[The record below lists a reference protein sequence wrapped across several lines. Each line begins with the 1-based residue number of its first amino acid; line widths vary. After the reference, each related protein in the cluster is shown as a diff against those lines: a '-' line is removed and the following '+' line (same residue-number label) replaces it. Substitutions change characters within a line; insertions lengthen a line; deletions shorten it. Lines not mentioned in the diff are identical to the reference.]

1 MPVKYIPYEPNP
13 VEGQALLDTITR
25 NRRVLRYRE
34 NNSVYYRLERGMPLY
49 EVDTLETVGEE
60 SKNLLLRGECVS
72 ACAHLKAQGVK
83 VDLVYIDPPFAS
95 GADYAKK
102 VYLRRNPHKAAE
114 LDTAEKE
121 LDFEE
126 LRAFEETMYGDIWRK
141 EDYLNWMYEN
151 LTAIK
156 SVMSETGSIYV
167 HLDWHIGHYVK
178 ILMDEIFGEDNF
190 INEIVYGYRIQGIS
204 KVTFPKKHDTIFVYS
219 LNDNYVFNPLK
230 EVVKYEKPFIDTKVK
245 EADLSRLTDKDFQTI
260 QSYLEDKEPLPD
272 KYKNLLFN
280 QHYAEVYVR
289 DVWDHDDTKPII
301 SGATEY
307 LDYKTQKPEGLLE
320 RIIKAS
326 SNEGMVV
333 ADFFGGSGVTAKVA
347 SDLGRTFIHCDIGLN
362 SVQTARDR
370 LKEAGASFTVLEVK
384 DGVSLFR
391 NPQQTM
397 DKLAQLIPN
406 LQQVPGLPKFWFG
419 AVQDSKLGTVPVYV
433 PNLLDSK
440 QKVLDIPAVNRV
452 INEALPEL
460 EGVKKAVIYYVDL
473 DDPAEL
479 EKFIRDNNATEIKV
493 ELRDLKNVLHHVVVE
508 DIIGYSCKETDAG
521 TDTETSYTLSIDSL
535 ISDRLNGKLSEF
547 NEKGNLQAIKNGK
560 AFVPLVVSETGLELI
575 ELVALDC
582 ENSAGAWH
590 SSCEIKI
597 DKKGYVTKDG
607 EKTKTF
613 WDGTIHTEKKP
624 LRLKIRN
631 ISGDET
637 IVDVNC

>member
-49 EVDTLETVGEE
+49 EVDTLETVGAE

-72 ACAHLKAQGVK
+72 ACAYLKAQGVK

-156 SVMSETGSIYV
+156 SVMSETASIYV
-167 HLDWHIGHYVK
+167 HLAWHIGHYVK
-178 ILMDEIFGEDNF
+178 ILMDEIFGEENF
-190 INEIVYGYRIQGIS
+190 RNEIIWCYTGPS
-204 KVTFPKKHDTIFVYS
+204 PANNDFPKKHDTIFRYS
-219 LNDNYVFNPLK
+219 STDDYTFNGDEIRVPYKSTFTVERGVHGVKNVDETKLREVFDRGKIP
-230 EVVKYEKPFIDTKVK
+230 EDWW
-245 EADLSRLTDKDFQTI
+245 TDMSNVSSWRDE
-260 QSYLEDKEPLPD
+260 LVG
-272 KYKNLLFN
+272 
-280 QHYAEVYVR
+280 YA
-289 DVWDHDDTKPII
+289 
-301 SGATEY
+301 
-307 LDYKTQKPEGLLE
+307 TQKPEGLLE

-347 SDLGRTFIHCDIGLN
+347 HDLGRTFIHCDIGLN

-370 LKEAGASFTVLEVK
+370 LKEAGASFTVLEIQ

-397 DKLAQLIPN
+397 DKLAKLIPN
-406 LQQVPGLPKFWFG
+406 LQQVPGLSKFWFG

-460 EGVKKAVIYYVDL
+460 EGVKKAVVYYVDI
-473 DDPAEL
+473 DDPQEL

-508 DIIGYSCKETDAG
+508 DIISYSCTQTDG
-521 TDTETSYTLSIDSL
+521 RYTLSIDSL
-535 ISDRLNGKLSEF
+535 ISDRLNGKLTEF

-560 AFVPLVVSETGLELI
+560 AFSPLVVSETGLELI

-582 ENSAGAWH
+582 ENSTGAWH
-590 SSCEIKI
+590 SSYEIKI
-597 DKKGYVTKDG
+597 DKKGYVTKDS
-607 EKTKTF
+607 EKTKAF
-613 WDGTIHTEKKP
+613 WDGTIHAEKKP
-624 LRLKIRN
+624 LRLKVRN

-637 IVDVNC
+637 VMEVNC